1 MDAGSN
7 PTEGMDVR
15 LFVFIVCCVGS
26 GLSGELITRPE
37 EYYRAR
43 ARACVSNCVWSRN
56 LDNQAA

>member
-43 ARACVSNCVWSRN
+43 ARACVSNCV
-56 LDNQAA
+56 